1 MKDELRV
8 EFSGKLS
15 ERNGKCVMLKAE
27 NVILKNTGQSI
38 QQQSDYYEIY
48 KRKVDLIFELI
59 AERENKTDEESE
71 SEIKSLLNNL
81 VEP

>member
-1 MKDELRV
+1 M
-8 EFSGKLS
+8 
-15 ERNGKCVMLKAE
+15 CY
-27 NVILKNTGQSI
+27 VILKNTGQSI

-48 KRKVDLIFELI
+48 KRKVNLIFKLI
-59 AERENKTDEESE
+59 AERENETDEQSE